1 MQLVKVGSKG
11 DLVKLV
17 QLMLNENG
25 YNCGTADGIFGT
37 NTEKAVE
44 KYQRA
49 KGLSVDGI
57 VGNNTYA
64 KLFADSLLK
73 NGSRGELVKQCQ
85 TMLNQK
91 GYSAGS
97 ADGIFGSNTEKAVK
111 ALQSASGLTAD
122 GKVGKNTWT
131 ALVGTGGASGSA
143 PVPTSAHFKLSEFK
157 CKDGTAVPTKYYGNC
172 QKLMNLLEEIRTAC
186 GNRAITVTS
195 GYRTESYNKK
205 VDGAKQSQHLY
216 AAAADIKV
224 SGKSASEVYK
234 LCDRLVG
241 SRGGVG
247 KYSTFTHVDVRGHK
261 ARW

>member
-1 MQLVKVGSKG
+1 MQIVKNGSKG

-73 NGSRGELVKQCQ
+73 NGNRGELVKQCQ

-111 ALQSASGLTAD
+111 ALQSAAEITVD

-131 ALVGTGGASGSA
+131 VLAEGKAAS
-143 PVPTSAHFKLSEFK
+143 VPTSAHFKLSEFK

>member
-1 MQLVKVGSKG
+1 MQQIKSGSKG
-11 DLVKLV
+11 ELVELV
-17 QLMLNENG
+17 QQMLNEKG
-25 YNCGTADGIFGT
+25 YSCGSADGIFGT
-37 NTEKAVE
+37 KTKNAVE
-44 KYQRA
+44 KYQKA

-64 KLFADSLLK
+64 KLFTDCLLK
-73 NGSRGELVKQCQ
+73 RGSRGELVKALQ
-85 TMLNQK
+85 TRLNEQ
-91 GYSAGS
+91 GYGAGS
-97 ADGIFGSNTEKAVK
+97 ADSIFGSNTEKAVK
-111 ALQSASGLTAD
+111 ALQSAAGITVD
-122 GKVGKNTWT
+122 GKVGQNTWT
-131 ALVGTGGASGSA
+131 ALLEGKRAGIPA
-143 PVPTSAHFKLSEFK
+143 SAHFKLSEFK
-157 CKDGTAVPTKYYGNC
+157 CKDGTAVPAKYYANC
-172 QKLMNLLEEIRTAC
+172 QKLMNLLEEIRAAC
-186 GNRAITVTS
+186 GNRAITITS

>member
-1 MQLVKVGSKG
+1 MQQIKRGSRGELVA
-11 DLVKLV
+11 LV
-17 QLMLNENG
+17 QLMLHEKG
-25 YNCGTADGIFGT
+25 YSCGSADGIFGT
-37 NTEKAVE
+37 KTESAVRSYQKA
-44 KYQRA
+44 R
-49 KGLSVDGI
+49 GLSVDGI
-57 VGNNTYA
+57 VGTNTYA
-64 KLFADSLLK
+64 KLFTECLLK
-73 NGSRGELVKQCQ
+73 DGSRGELVKALQ
-85 TMLNQK
+85 TRLNEQ
-91 GYSAGS
+91 GYGAGN
-97 ADGIFGSNTEKAVK
+97 ADGIFGSNTEQAVK
-111 ALQSASGLTAD
+111 ALQSAAEITVD

-131 ALVGTGGASGSA
+131 VLAEGKAAS
-143 PVPTSAHFKLSEFK
+143 VPTSAHFKLSEFK
-157 CKDGTAVPTKYYGNC
+157 CKDGTAVPAKYYANC
-172 QKLMNLLEEIRTAC
+172 QRLMNLLEEIRAAC

>member
-1 MQLVKVGSKG
+1 MQQIKRGSRGELVA
-11 DLVKLV
+11 LV
-17 QLMLNENG
+17 QLMLHEKG
-25 YNCGTADGIFGT
+25 YSCGSADGIFGT

-64 KLFADSLLK
+64 KLFTECLLK
-73 NGSRGELVKQCQ
+73 NGSRGELVRQLQ
-85 TMLNQK
+85 ARLNEQ
-91 GYSAGS
+91 GYGAGN
-97 ADGIFGSNTEKAVK
+97 ADGIFGSNTEKGVK
-111 ALQSASGLTAD
+111 ALQSAAGITVD
-122 GKVGKNTWT
+122 GKVGQNTWT
-131 ALVGTGGASGSA
+131 ALLEGKAAS
-143 PVPTSAHFKLSEFK
+143 VPTSAHFKLSEFK

-224 SGKSASEVYK
+224 SGKSAAEVYK

>member
-1 MQLVKVGSKG
+1 MCIR
-11 DLVKLV
+11 DR
-17 QLMLNENG
+17 N
-25 YNCGTADGIFGT
+25 
-37 NTEKAVE
+37 
-44 KYQRA
+44 
-49 KGLSVDGI
+49 
-57 VGNNTYA
+57 
-64 KLFADSLLK
+64 
-73 NGSRGELVKQCQ
+73 
-85 TMLNQK
+85 
-91 GYSAGS
+91 
-97 ADGIFGSNTEKAVK
+97 ADGIFGSNTEQAVK
-111 ALQSASGLTAD
+111 ALQSAAGIATD

-131 ALVGTGGASGSA
+131 ALLEGKAAGIPA
-143 PVPTSAHFKLSEFK
+143 SAHFKLSEFK

-172 QKLMNLLEEIRTAC
+172 QKLMNLLEEIRAAC

-247 KYSTFTHVDVRGHK
+247 KYSTFTHVDVRGNK

>member
-1 MQLVKVGSKG
+1 MQIVKNGSKG

-73 NGSRGELVKQCQ
+73 NGNRGELVKQCQ

-91 GYSAGS
+91 GYSPGG
-97 ADGIFGSNTEKAVK
+97 ADGIFGSNTEQAVK
-111 ALQSASGLTAD
+111 ALQSAAGIATD

-131 ALVGTGGASGSA
+131 ALLDGKAAG
-143 PVPTSAHFKLSEFK
+143 VPASAHFKLSEFK

>member
-1 MQLVKVGSKG
+1 MQQIKSGSKG
-11 DLVKLV
+11 ELVELV
-17 QLMLNENG
+17 QLMLNEKG
-25 YNCGTADGIFGT
+25 YSCGSADGIFGT
-37 NTEKAVE
+37 KTKNAVE
-44 KYQRA
+44 KYQKA

-91 GYSAGS
+91 GYSPGG

-111 ALQSASGLTAD
+111 SLQSAAGLTVD

-131 ALVGTGGASGSA
+131 ALVGTGGTSGSA
-143 PVPTSAHFKLSEFK
+143 SVPTSAHFKLSEFK
-157 CKDGTAVPTKYYGNC
+157 CKDGTAVPAKYYANC
-172 QKLMNLLEEIRTAC
+172 QRLMNLLEEIRTAC
-186 GNRAITVTS
+186 GNRAITVNS
-195 GYRTESYNKK
+195 GYRTPTYNEK

-224 SGKSASEVYK
+224 SGMSASEVYR

-241 SRGGVG
+241 NRGGVG

>member
-1 MQLVKVGSKG
+1 MQQIKSGSRGELVA
-11 DLVKLV
+11 LV
-17 QLMLNENG
+17 QLMLHEKG
-25 YNCGTADGIFGT
+25 YSCGSADGIFGT
-37 NTEKAVE
+37 KTESAVRS
-44 KYQRA
+44 YQKA

-57 VGNNTYA
+57 VWTNTYA
-64 KLFADSLLK
+64 KLFTECLLK
-73 NGSRGELVKQCQ
+73 DGSRGELVKALQ
-85 TMLNQK
+85 TRLNEQ
-91 GYSAGS
+91 GYGAGT
-97 ADGIFGSNTEKAVK
+97 ADGIFGSNTEQAVK
-111 ALQSASGLTAD
+111 ALQSAAEITVD

-131 ALVGTGGASGSA
+131 VLAEGKAAS
-143 PVPTSAHFKLSEFK
+143 VPTSAHFKLSEFK
-157 CKDGTAVPTKYYGNC
+157 CKDGTAVPAKYYANC
-172 QKLMNLLEEIRTAC
+172 QRLMNLLEEIRAAC

>member
-1 MQLVKVGSKG
+1 MQQIKRGSKG

-17 QLMLNENG
+17 QLMLHEKG
-25 YNCGTADGIFGT
+25 YDSGTADGIFGT
-37 NTEKAVE
+37 KTESAVRS
-44 KYQRA
+44 YQKA
-49 KGLSVDGI
+49 KGLLVDGI
-57 VGNNTYA
+57 VGTNTYA
-64 KLFADSLLK
+64 KLFTECLLK
-73 NGSRGELVKQCQ
+73 DGSRGELVKALQ
-85 TMLNQK
+85 TRLNEQ
-91 GYSAGS
+91 GYGAGN

-157 CKDGTAVPTKYYGNC
+157 CKDGTAVPNGYYANC
-172 QKLMNLLEEIRTAC
+172 QKLMNLLEEIRAAC

>member
-1 MQLVKVGSKG
+1 MQQIKSGSKG
-11 DLVKLV
+11 EVVELV
-17 QLMLNENG
+17 QRMLNE
-25 YNCGTADGIFGT
+25 
-37 NTEKAVE
+37 
-44 KYQRA
+44 
-49 KGLSVDGI
+49 
-57 VGNNTYA
+57 
-64 KLFADSLLK
+64 
-73 NGSRGELVKQCQ
+73 
-85 TMLNQK
+85 K
-91 GYSAGS
+91 GYACGS
-97 ADGIFGSNTEKAVK
+97 ADGIFGAKTESAVK
-111 ALQSASGLTAD
+111 SYQKAKGLSAD

-131 ALVGTGGASGSA
+131 ALVGTGGTSGSA
-143 PVPTSAHFKLSEFK
+143 SVPTSAHFKLSEFK
-157 CKDGTAVPTKYYGNC
+157 CKDGTAVPAKYYANC
-172 QKLMNLLEEIRTAC
+172 QRLMNLLEEIRAAC

>member
-1 MQLVKVGSKG
+1 MQQIKRGSKG

-17 QLMLNENG
+17 QLMLHEKG
-25 YNCGTADGIFGT
+25 YDSGTADGIFGT
-37 NTEKAVE
+37 KTESAV
-44 KYQRA
+44 KSYQKA

-64 KLFADSLLK
+64 RLFADCLLK
-73 NGSRGELVKQCQ
+73 NGSRGELVKALQ
-85 TMLNQK
+85 TKLNEQ
-91 GYSAGS
+91 GYGAGS
-97 ADGIFGSNTEKAVK
+97 EDGIFGRNTEKVVK
-111 ALQSASGLTAD
+111 ALQSTAGLAVD

-131 ALVGTGGASGSA
+131 ALLEGKRAS
-143 PVPTSAHFKLSEFK
+143 VPTSAHFKLSEFK
-157 CKDGTAVPTKYYGNC
+157 CKDGTAVPAKYYGNC

-186 GNRAITVTS
+186 GNRAVTVNS
-195 GYRTESYNKK
+195 GYRTPTYNEK

-224 SGKSASEVYK
+224 SGKSAAEIYK
-234 LCDRLVG
+234 LCDTLVG

>member
-1 MQLVKVGSKG
+1 MQQIKSGSRGELVA
-11 DLVKLV
+11 LV
-17 QLMLNENG
+17 QLMLNEKG
-25 YNCGTADGIFGT
+25 YSCGSADGIFGT
-37 NTEKAVE
+37 KTERAVRS
-44 KYQRA
+44 YQKA

-64 KLFADSLLK
+64 KLFTDCLLK
-73 NGSRGELVKQCQ
+73 RGSRGELVKALQ
-85 TMLNQK
+85 TRLNER
-91 GYSAGS
+91 GYGAGT
-97 ADGIFGSNTEKAVK
+97 ADGIFGSNTEQAVK
-111 ALQSASGLTAD
+111 ALQSAAEITVD

-131 ALVGTGGASGSA
+131 VLAEGKAAS
-143 PVPTSAHFKLSEFK
+143 VPTSAHFKLSEFK

>member
-1 MQLVKVGSKG
+1 MQQIKSGSRGELVE
-11 DLVKLV
+11 LV
-17 QLMLNENG
+17 QLMLHEKG
-25 YNCGTADGIFGT
+25 YSCGSADGIFGT
-37 NTEKAVE
+37 KTESAVRSYQKAE
-44 KYQRA
+44 
-49 KGLSVDGI
+49 GLSVGGI
-57 VGNNTYA
+57 VGTNTYA
-64 KLFADSLLK
+64 KLFTECLLK
-73 NGSRGELVKQCQ
+73 NGSRGELVKALQ
-85 TMLNQK
+85 TRLNEQ
-91 GYSAGS
+91 GYGAGT
-97 ADGIFGSNTEKAVK
+97 ADGIFGSNTEQAVK
-111 ALQSASGLTAD
+111 ALQSAAGIATD

-131 ALVGTGGASGSA
+131 ALLEGKAAGV
-143 PVPTSAHFKLSEFK
+143 PVSAHFKLSEFK
-157 CKDGTAVPTKYYGNC
+157 CKDGTAVPAKYYANC
-172 QKLMNLLEEIRTAC
+172 QRLMNLLEEIRAAC
-186 GNRAITVTS
+186 GNRAITITS

>member
-1 MQLVKVGSKG
+1 MQQIKSGSRGELVA
-11 DLVKLV
+11 LV
-17 QLMLNENG
+17 QRMLNEKG
-25 YNCGTADGIFGT
+25 YSCGSADGIFGT
-37 NTEKAVE
+37 KTESAV
-44 KYQRA
+44 KSYQRA
-49 KGLSVDGI
+49 KGLSADGI

-64 KLFADSLLK
+64 KLFTDCLLK
-73 NGSRGELVKQCQ
+73 RGSRGELVKALQ
-85 TMLNQK
+85 TRLNEQ
-91 GYSAGS
+91 GYKAGT
-97 ADGIFGSNTEKAVK
+97 ADGIFGRNTEQAVK
-111 ALQSASGLTAD
+111 ALQSVAGITVD

-131 ALVGTGGASGSA
+131 ALLEGMG
-143 PVPTSAHFKLSEFK
+143 VPASAHFKLSEFK
-157 CKDGTAVPTKYYGNC
+157 CKDGTAVPAKYYANC
-172 QKLMNLLEEIRTAC
+172 QKLMNLLEEIRAAC
-186 GNRAITVTS
+186 ENRAITITS

>member
-1 MQLVKVGSKG
+1 MQLVKNGSKG
-11 DLVKLV
+11 EFVKLV
-17 QLMLNENG
+17 QLMLNEKE
-25 YNCGTADGIFGT
+25 YNCGSADGIFGT

-57 VGNNTYA
+57 VGDNTYA
-64 KLFADSLLK
+64 KLFADCLLK
-73 NGSRGELVKQCQ
+73 NGSRGELVKALQ
-85 TMLNQK
+85 TRLNEQ
-91 GYSAGS
+91 GYKAGT

-111 ALQSASGLTAD
+111 ALQSAAGITVD
-122 GKVGKNTWT
+122 GKVGQNTWT
-131 ALVGTGGASGSA
+131 ALLEGKGAG
-143 PVPTSAHFKLSEFK
+143 VPTSAHFKVSEFK
-157 CKDGTAVPTKYYGNC
+157 CKDGTAVPAKYYANC
-172 QKLMNLLEEIRTAC
+172 QRLMNLLEEIRTAC
-186 GNRAITVTS
+186 GNRAITVNS
-195 GYRTESYNKK
+195 GYRTPTYNEK

-241 SRGGVG
+241 NRGGVG